1 MLPNKILIWILVG
14 TLVVSLCVIMAL
26 SLSTAHYY
34 HLTCNLRIELNQ
46 TSQTIKQLEQEEKQ
60 RIEIMERAQER
71 LDRAEKVKNYQEAR
85 DIWQEVYRALS
96 SPP

>member
-1 MLPNKILIWILVG
+1 MQAKTIIRLILGGIMVALVAIIITLSCILG
-14 TLVVSLCVIMAL
+14 
-26 SLSTAHYY
+26 H
-34 HLTCNLRIELNQ
+34 TCNQLTALRIKNNYLQQ
-46 TSQTIKQLEQEEKQ
+46 TVKQLEQEEKQ

-96 SPP
+96 SP